1 MAVRLPP
8 HFLLSVLWDIIRHI
22 SIDYSEYLAYTDFRT
37 FVCVYRG
44 VHKMKEYK
52 EKFVKLLDKL
62 TANQIEYLYHLT
74 CKLFGQTPD

>member
-1 MAVRLPP
+1 
-8 HFLLSVLWDIIRHI
+8 
-22 SIDYSEYLAYTDFRT
+22 
-37 FVCVYRG
+37 
-44 VHKMKEYK
+44 MKEYK